1 MKFLALF
8 LTCLIWLGLMP
19 AWAATTIDV
28 ANVRE
33 LVAQIGSHRELRLAP
48 GTYNLG
54 EVEQLAGQ
62 TGGGRMYNGGLLV
75 YEVQDLTL
83 VGSGAGQTK
92 IISPF
97 MESNVL
103 TFTDCSDI
111 QVKDLNIGHTV
122 IPGGCQGDAVLVR
135 DSRNLKFIRTDIYG
149 CGQYSLTLRGV
160 DNILVK
166 DSKLHDSS
174 YGLLDTTDVHK
185 GRFVNTQFIHNG
197 KLSAINTDQIVD
209 LSFDGC
215 RFFIDPN
222 RKVYSY
228 KHIPLKEYAARYSL
242 CSQSQNT
249 LEGSNRKLCFKNC
262 EFSNV
267 DPAEFALLKAEGV
280 TF

>member
-1 MKFLALF
+1 MKFITLF
-8 LTCLIWLGLMP
+8 LTCLIWLGLLP

-28 ANVRE
+28 ANVQE

-48 GTYNLG
+48 GTYDLG
-54 EVEQLAGQ
+54 GVAQPAAQ
-62 TGGGRMYNGGLLV
+62 TGSRIYNGGLLI

-103 TFTDCSDI
+103 TFTDCADI
-111 QVKDLNIGHTV
+111 QVKDLSVGHTV
-122 IPGGCQGDAVLVR
+122 VPGGCQGDAVLVN

-149 CGQYSLTLRGV
+149 CGQYSLTLRFV
-160 DNILVK
+160 DNILVQ
-166 DSKLHDSS
+166 DSKLHDCS
-174 YGLLDTTDVHK
+174 YGLLDATIVHK

-197 KLSAINTDQIVD
+197 KLSAINANHAVN

-215 RFFIDPN
+215 RFFIDPD
-222 RKVYSY
+222 RKAYSY
-228 KHIPLKEYAARYSL
+228 KQIPIKEYVAHYSL
-242 CSQSQNT
+242 CSQARNV
-249 LEGSNRKLCFKNC
+249 LEASDRKLRFKHC

-267 DPAEFALLKAEGV
+267 DPAEFGLLKSEGV